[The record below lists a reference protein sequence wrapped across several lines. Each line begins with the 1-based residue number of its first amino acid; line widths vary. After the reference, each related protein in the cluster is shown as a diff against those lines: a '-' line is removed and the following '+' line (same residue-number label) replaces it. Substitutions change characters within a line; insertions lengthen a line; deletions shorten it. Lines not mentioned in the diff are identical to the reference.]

1 MEEVEVKTTKGRKKV
16 ETEETAMNLNATAN
30 EVFNPLRKEIVL
42 VKFIPRQ
49 GKIMDKKHLMY
60 GGMMDGAVKG
70 FSVPILESTGNYVNV
85 LTDNEKKF
93 FEETLGLESNALS
106 IYKKENNFWDNKFV
120 RVPKDGL
127 RLDLSSP
134 DDYIK
139 YKILLANRDFICPSQ
154 EEFNRTPKATYQF
167 ILTTNDTDVAYAKNK
182 LQLKK
187 ECYKMFGK
195 FEDDADMMR
204 VIIEIIDG
212 RPLDKSTKKDWM
224 QVKIDELIDSNVEKM
239 HKIMNDPALP
249 AYTLIKKS
257 VDAGL
262 IAKRGNYYYLKSD
275 NSPLCENN
283 QEPTLIYAAKYISL
297 PKNQEIKFSLEA
309 KLNSEE

>member
-106 IYKKENNFWDNKFV
+106 IYKKENNLF
-120 RVPKDGL
+120 P
-127 RLDLSSP
+127 
-134 DDYIK
+134 K
-139 YKILLANRDFICPSQ
+139 YK
-154 EEFNRTPKATYQF
+154 
-167 ILTTNDTDVAYAKNK
+167 
-182 LQLKK
+182 
-187 ECYKMFGK
+187 
-195 FEDDADMMR
+195 
-204 VIIEIIDG
+204 
-212 RPLDKSTKKDWM
+212 
-224 QVKIDELIDSNVEKM
+224 
-239 HKIMNDPALP
+239 
-249 AYTLIKKS
+249 
-257 VDAGL
+257 
-262 IAKRGNYYYLKSD
+262 
-275 NSPLCENN
+275 
-283 QEPTLIYAAKYISL
+283 KYH
-297 PKNQEIKFSLEA
+297 
-309 KLNSEE
+309 